1 MNQTNH
7 IDQNAIPKPSGAVR
21 QDMAELYRY
30 LHMMVG
36 DLAHRLGE
44 IEKRLRRLEKN
55 QQESGQ

>member
-36 DLAHRLGE
+36 DLAHRLE
-44 IEKRLRRLEKN
+44 TIERQLKAVEKKN
-55 QQESGQ
+55 G